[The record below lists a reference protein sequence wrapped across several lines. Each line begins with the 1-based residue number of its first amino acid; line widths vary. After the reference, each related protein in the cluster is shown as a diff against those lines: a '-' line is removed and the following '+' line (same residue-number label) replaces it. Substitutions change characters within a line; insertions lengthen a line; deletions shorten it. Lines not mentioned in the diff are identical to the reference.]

1 MNDYI
6 KAHVR
11 TLSPTIVAFI
21 ATWLAANANII
32 ISDSTSASATLALM
46 SALTA
51 AYYIAV
57 RWLGRTWPQ
66 MERLLG
72 AASAPTYSDS

>member
-1 MNDYI
+1 MNNYVKSHI
-6 KAHVR
+6 R
-11 TLSPTIVAFI
+11 TLSPIIVGYVV
-21 ATWLAANANII
+21 TWIAANANII

-51 AYYIAV
+51 GYYIAV